1 MRGSWRPV
9 GHVAEYRCR
18 SLLPIVP
25 KGLGHFTVQ
34 GDIELY
40 RSLDSEGQRRM
51 SVEGELLARGSYEG
65 SQPEEVDIPVTNAE
79 GQ

>member
-1 MRGSWRPV
+1 
-9 GHVAEYRCR
+9 
-18 SLLPIVP
+18 
-25 KGLGHFTVQ
+25 
-34 GDIELY
+34 
-40 RSLDSEGQRRM
+40 M